1 MEARLAI
8 EPQFA
13 ELIVANATSSD
24 FEVVEECNRRTAQA
38 ASSEEFREW
47 NARLHQ
53 AMAAATRN
61 DFLIHVFGLVTQSLR
76 HSEWG
81 ELSQRPTIPQLRN
94 AYQAEH
100 DAIVRALRA
109 RNVEAARVGI
119 SEHLRHARRNLLG
132 Y

>member
-38 ASSEEFREW
+38 TSSEEFREW

-81 ELSQRPTIPQLRN
+81 ELSQRPTTPQLRK

-109 RNVEAARVGI
+109 RNVEAARFGI